1 MSKSQKIQ
9 MIKVDSINVI
19 NPRVRNKKIFASIT
33 DNISKVG
40 LKRPITV
47 TKSNGNI
54 PGKDYDLICGQG
66 RLEAFIE
73 AGQTEIPAIVSDATE
88 EQALVMSLVENLA
101 RKQHKPLDLLSGIE
115 MLYKKGYKITEIAD
129 KTGLPDSYIYS
140 ILHLVENGEERL
152 LSAVETGQIPITIAV
167 KIADAKDDEVQH
179 ALHDAYVNNQ
189 LRGKKLLA
197 AKELLERR
205 RTNGKNLLT
214 GGHVRK
220 GGTHTKKLTGEDLLK
235 IYQKEVDRKQLLS
248 RKADFTN
255 NRLTFVIGA
264 LRKLLKEE
272 GFNNLL
278 RAEGL
283 NTMPKQLVDLIGK
296 K

>member
-1 MSKSQKIQ
+1 M
-9 MIKVDSINVI
+9 
-19 NPRVRNKKIFASIT
+19 RNS
-33 DNISKVG
+33 
-40 LKRPITV
+40 
-47 TKSNGNI
+47 
-54 PGKDYDLICGQG
+54 ICGQG

-73 AGQTEIPAIVSDATE
+73 AGQTEIPAIVSDATQ

-140 ILHLVENGEERL
+140 IMHLVEKGEERL
-152 LSAVETGQIPITIAV
+152 LSAVEMGQIPISIAI
-167 KIADAKDDEVQH
+167 KIADAKDEEVQQ

-189 LRGKKLLA
+189 LRGKKLIA
-197 AKELLERR
+197 AKELLEKRR
-205 RTNGKNLLT
+205 ANGKNLLT
-214 GGHVRK
+214 GGHVKR
-220 GGTHTKKLTGEDLLK
+220 GSGTKKLTGEDLLK

-255 NRLTFVIGA
+255 NSITFVIGA
-264 LRKLLKEE
+264 LRKLFKEDN
-272 GFNNLL
+272 FNTLL

-283 NTMPKQLVDLIGK
+283 NTLPKQLVDLIGK